1 AVEVDTQDLATR
13 AQLVVWVLERRRQHD
28 RLRARLGK
36 MLAGEALAKS
46 AEDALLKL
54 EPFGVG
60 VGLAQRRR
68 GLRKRMISETF
79 RPFPEQRA
87 VVRLLHRRGRIFAR
101 TRALER
107 ISARLDLAL
116 EVARL
121 AARPAQIFEAV
132 VMRLELLVGCAPILD
147 GQLGI
152 DKVLAIALL

>member
-1 AVEVDTQDLATR
+1 CGTLR
-13 AQLVVWVLERRRQHD
+13 WV
-28 RLRARLGK
+28 
-36 MLAGEALAKS
+36 GEQ
-46 AEDALLKL
+46 
-54 EPFGVG
+54 GG
-60 VGLAQRRR
+60 
-68 GLRKRMISETF
+68 
-79 RPFPEQRA
+79 

-152 DKVLAIALL
+152 DKVLAIALLEMRLVDEVGGLEAIGLAVPVHERTAEPGARQEASPPAHRQGRLTRPA